1 MNQHNFLKKYQTS
14 LIYSIIGF
22 ALLSLTIPES
32 FSQLQNDSIQNTVN
46 NDFQSS
52 DKVKENVQITKIATS
67 SYNIMNDTTGLL
79 GTFDNIYT
87 ITGSSD
93 SLSKSKDVIITLIT
107 SDFGKS
113 PTLGYIRAV
122 DVEHMFDTS
131 NRSDSSS
138 PLALPNPF
146 VDEQTINYT
155 LNQEISNAIDAA
167 KNIQFSTI
175 AIQCNFGINIIDWKC
190 KDHGIFG

>member
-1 MNQHNFLKKYQTS
+1 MNNRIFLKTYQGS
-14 LIYSIIGF
+14 LIYSIIGLT
-22 ALLSLTIPES
+22 LLSMTIPES
-32 FSQLQNDSIQNTVN
+32 FSQLQKDSIQNTTN
-46 NDFQSS
+46 NDLLSS
-52 DKVKENVQITKIATS
+52 GQVNENVQITKIATS

-93 SLSKSKDVIITLIT
+93 SLSKSKEVIITLIT

-113 PTLGYIRAV
+113 PTLGYIRAA
-122 DVEHMFDTS
+122 DVEHIFDTS
-131 NRSDSSS
+131 NRSDSS

-155 LNQEISNAIDAA
+155 LNQEISNAIDSA
-167 KNIQFSTI
+167 KNIKFSTI
-175 AIQCNFGINIIDWKC
+175 AIQCNFGMNIMDWKC
-190 KDHGIFG
+190 KDHGIYG